1 MFVGVVKVII
11 AESAK
16 TRGWSVRCIS
26 EWIEALSNR
35 SSRNCGA
42 ASIMKDSGTPKSQVL
57 DFNINKIRRY
67 VIDRLGYQHVP
78 IPGDKRRRGFTH
90 FYVL

>member
-1 MFVGVVKVII
+1 MLSRPKQEAGRYGVPV
-11 AESAK
+11 
-16 TRGWSVRCIS
+16 IS

-35 SSRNCGA
+35 FSRNCGA

-90 FYVL
+90 FLCSLARVL